1 MKTIFI
7 AYIFLFTFLSKV
19 NNLNAQNVGIGT
31 TTPQSK
37 LHILSSQ
44 SGDGGLSQNLLIENN
59 ATAAGEAGILFKNT
73 GTNGTGTKGWF
84 MGLNQTRNMSWA
96 YSNSF
101 LFSQTKMTL
110 DSTGS
115 LGLGTLDPDN
125 SAILDVSSSTKG
137 FLLPRIPD
145 TLLVTAPAAGL
156 VIYNQNTKTP
166 NFFDGTKWNNLNG
179 GERAVPL
186 VGNITY
192 TVTGTT
198 VGGLAYET
206 GVLSAFDYSGV
217 SITAKP
223 LVGAGSG
230 KPRNVDSVVI
240 LKEFDGNSL
249 PFMRAS
255 IGGNTFAEMEIKHF
269 LPGDVNPFF
278 SIKLT
283 TVYITS
289 QSYFISE
296 TTGRRTERLVLQPN
310 KVGFKDW
317 VTNKSFS
324 YDVTTLSFG
333 VY

>member
-31 TTPQSK
+31 ATPQSK

-44 SGDGGLSQNLLIENN
+44 SGDGGLSQSLLIENN

-145 TLLVTAPAAGL
+145 TPLVTAPAAAL

-179 GERAVPL
+179 GERAASL
-186 VGNITY
+186 VGNINIHRY
-192 TVTGTT
+192 GHNSRWL
-198 VGGLAYET
+198 GL
-206 GVLSAFDYSGV
+206 
-217 SITAKP
+217 
-223 LVGAGSG
+223 
-230 KPRNVDSVVI
+230 
-240 LKEFDGNSL
+240 
-249 PFMRAS
+249 
-255 IGGNTFAEMEIKHF
+255 
-269 LPGDVNPFF
+269 
-278 SIKLT
+278 
-283 TVYITS
+283 
-289 QSYFISE
+289 
-296 TTGRRTERLVLQPN
+296 
-310 KVGFKDW
+310 
-317 VTNKSFS
+317 
-324 YDVTTLSFG
+324 
-333 VY
+333 